1 MLCGQLQP
9 DAGEITIAGKQVRF
23 KSAADAQRHGISLV
37 HQHFTLVPAFT
48 VIENLALPFAAS
60 SGFVIDSAMLAMQAQ
75 QIASKLGWSIDANS
89 KVSDL
94 SVGQQQ
100 QVEILKALS
109 IGSDVIMFDEPTS
122 TMTPET
128 VEELFHVMRDL
139 RNSNCAVVLIAHKLK
154 EVLAVADVVSVLR
167 KGRVVVADI
176 PIGSTNQ
183 KELAEWMVGDV
194 PTLQK
199 QRTQT
204 KEPLHTLSIKNLCVN
219 GSYGKVFVDDVSF
232 EVRQGEIFGI
242 GGVDGNGQIELAE
255 AIAGVRRF
263 KSGSIEWSGDELRI
277 GFIPQDRRRD
287 GLAMHMSV
295 SENMLID
302 GHRDKSLLKLGLLL
316 PNHVVSWSRTLIH
329 NFDIRAGG
337 PNVAVASLSGGNQQ
351 KVVVA
356 RVLSQDPNVIVAMGP
371 TRGLDIKATQFVHD
385 QLLGARDKGA
395 AVILFTNDIDELTLL
410 SDRIGIMSA
419 GKLLR
424 DGDVAQMIGGIE

>member
-1 MLCGQLQP
+1 MLSGQLQP
-9 DAGEITIAGKQVRF
+9 DSGEITLAGKQVRF

-37 HQHFTLVPAFT
+37 HQHFTLVSAFT
-48 VIENLALPFAAS
+48 VIENLALPFAANS
-60 SGFVIDSAMLAMQAQ
+60 SFVIDSEMLAKQAQ
-75 QIASKLGWSIDANS
+75 RIASKLGWSIDANS
-89 KVSDL
+89 KVSEL

-109 IGSDVIMFDEPTS
+109 TGSSVIMFDEPTS

-128 VEELFHVMRDL
+128 VHELFRVMQDL

-154 EVLAVADVVSVLR
+154 EVLAVADFVSVLR

-176 PIGSTNQ
+176 PIGSTSQ

-194 PTLQK
+194 PTM
-199 QRTQT
+199 QRQRAQT
-204 KEPLHTLSIKNLCVN
+204 KEPLHTLSIKNLCVK
-219 GSYGKVFVDDVSF
+219 GDHDRVLVGDVSF

-263 KSGSIEWSGDELRI
+263 NSGSIEWSGDELRI

-287 GLAMHMSV
+287 GLALHMSV
-295 SENMLID
+295 SDNMLID
-302 GHRDKSLLKLGLLL
+302 GHRDKSLLTLGLLI
-316 PNHVVSWSRTLIH
+316 PNQVARWSRTLID

-356 RVLSQDPNVIVAMGP
+356 RVLNQDPNVIVAMGP
-371 TRGLDIKATQFVHD
+371 TRGLDIKATHYVHD
-385 QLLGARDKGA
+385 QLLGARDEGA

-410 SDRIGIMSA
+410 SDRIGIMSS